1 MYKRAGNGLLNGFQ
15 DPERADTLF
24 PPVTSHNDKA
34 SHDDKASHRQFV
46 FVILDFFK
54 KRLKMQQ

>member
-24 PPVTSHNDKA
+24 PPVTSH
-34 SHDDKASHRQFV
+34 DDKASHRQFV